1 MGGRRADIQEQL
13 RQAIEESPVTQYR
26 LAKVSGIDKGILSR
40 FIRGERTIT
49 LATAARLAEALDLEL
64 RPARQPRKSR

>member
-1 MGGRRADIQEQL
+1 MGGKRPDIERQLRRAV
-13 RQAIEESPVTQYR
+13 EESPLTQYQ
-26 LAKVSGIDKGILSR
+26 LAKASGIDKGILSR

-64 RPARQPRKSR
+64 RPAKPPRKSR

>member
-13 RQAIEESPVTQYR
+13 RRAIEESPVTQYR

>member
-1 MGGRRADIQEQL
+1 MGGKRPDIERQLRRAIQG
-13 RQAIEESPVTQYR
+13 SPLTQYQ

-49 LATAARLAEALDLEL
+49 LTTAARLAEALGMEL
-64 RPARQPRKSR
+64 GPAVRPKKPR

>member
-13 RQAIEESPVTQYR
+13 RRAIEESPVTQYR

-40 FIRGERTIT
+40 FIRRERTIT

>member
-26 LAKVSGIDKGILSR
+26 LAKISGIDKGILSR

-64 RPARQPRKSR
+64 RPAGQPRKSR

>member
-1 MGGRRADIQEQL
+1 MGGRRADIEGQL
-13 RQAIEESPVTQYR
+13 RRAIEKSPLTQYQ
-26 LAKVSGIDKGILSR
+26 LAKVSGINKGILSR

-64 RPARQPRKSR
+64 RPASKPERQR